1 MSFVEPV
8 VEIIN
13 IYPEDIVT
21 SSPCGNDDEPP
32 CKEF

>member
-21 SSPCGNDDEPP
+21 NSPCGNDEP